1 MKIGYLAA
9 KPGQIV
15 IKVNP
20 KHSSQKCR
28 NCGNIDKSNR
38 DCEKFICVECGH
50 HEHADIGPA
59 KTIRD
64 RVLELVGGD
73 SRVTSHWIPKRPKDI
88 TTLKELSWWGKG
100 TLTKGILRQKCLKN
114 LRAAAEDPQQ
124 SSEWINGCGGITEKI
139 DRAWTIHAHSAT
151 GQKACQKSG
160 VHKKAR
166 NAHRHPEVFCYAHL
180 QKNSS
185 PSSTASICVH
195 LR

>member
-1 MKIGYLAA
+1 MMRRCRVKFDDKQGIFLKNGQSQKQGLNRSISEAGWGEIIMKIDYLAA

-50 HEHADIGPA
+50 HEHADIGAA

-73 SRVTSHWIPKRPKDI
+73 SRVTSH
-88 TTLKELSWWGKG
+88 
-100 TLTKGILRQKCLKN
+100 
-114 LRAAAEDPQQ
+114 
-124 SSEWINGCGGITEKI
+124 
-139 DRAWTIHAHSAT
+139 
-151 GQKACQKSG
+151 
-160 VHKKAR
+160 
-166 NAHRHPEVFCYAHL
+166 
-180 QKNSS
+180 
-185 PSSTASICVH
+185 
-195 LR
+195 